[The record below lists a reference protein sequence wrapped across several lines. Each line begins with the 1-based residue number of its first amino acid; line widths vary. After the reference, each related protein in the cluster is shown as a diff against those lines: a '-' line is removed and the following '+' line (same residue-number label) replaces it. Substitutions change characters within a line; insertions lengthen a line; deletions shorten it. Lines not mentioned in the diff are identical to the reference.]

1 MWLESERADR
11 HPSPVVLSLKFVT
24 ASDTL
29 LYCGARWI
37 RSVKL
42 LNLARTGARAENTSR
57 SSEPTLLEFSLP
69 HLKSSKLT
77 LLNFGIPGRS
87 RPLREGNGRK
97 WQVLKFAVLL
107 VALSTVFCAV
117 GCSPKDSAPQV
128 VVRPVKTMV
137 VEAGDKLNVRLFPG
151 RVEASTLVEL
161 AFQVPGR
168 LAKLPVREGQKVVKG
183 ELIAQLRQDEYE
195 ARLKTAQGQLDQAQ
209 AALDALR
216 LGERP
221 EEQARRRTQERAAAA
236 TLANAGAEY
245 DRFKQLLKAGAT
257 SKSEFDRRET
267 AYRVA
272 EEEHKAAVQLLRQ
285 GTVARREDIDAQE
298 AVVRGLEAGVADA
311 KVQLEDST
319 LHAPFD
325 GVIAQRFVEQGQ
337 SIQAKKPVVRFQSI
351 DTIDIV
357 VDVPEAVMAGGVHS
371 FVQMLARI
379 SGAPGREYPVQIQEV
394 AQVADPTT
402 QTFAVRFAMEA
413 PSGVSILPGMTATVT
428 VSYRERGLVDNR
440 IFVPV
445 SAITKQD
452 MGGQV
457 AWIIDPNLIVR
468 PQPVSLGAPRDDE
481 IEIVDGL
488 KPGDRIAVAGAT
500 FLHDG
505 MKVRDLG
512 DALGGGQP

>member
-1 MWLESERADR
+1 MN
-11 HPSPVVLSLKFVT
+11 K
-24 ASDTL
+24 
-29 LYCGARWI
+29 
-37 RSVKL
+37 
-42 LNLARTGARAENTSR
+42 ARTGAAAENANR
-57 SSEPTLLEFSLP
+57 SSEPTS
-69 HLKSSKLT
+69 LKSSLVHLRSNKPIR
-77 LLNFGIPGRS
+77 LNLGMPTKSPHLEERN
-87 RPLREGNGRK
+87 RPTRQL
-97 WQVLKFAVLL
+97 VKFAGLSL
-107 VALSTVFCAV
+107 ALSVVFSAV
-117 GCSPKDSAPQV
+117 GCSPKDSAPEA

-137 VEAGDKLNVRLFPG
+137 VESGDKLNVRSFPG

-168 LAKLPVREGQKVVKG
+168 LAKLPVREGQKVGKG
-183 ELIAQLRQDEYE
+183 ELLAQLRQDEFE
-195 ARLKTAQGQLDQAQ
+195 ARLKSAQGQLDQAQ
-209 AALDALR
+209 AALGALR

-236 TLANAGAEY
+236 TLANARAEY
-245 DRFKQLLKAGAT
+245 DRFNQLLKAGAT

-272 EEEHKAAVQLLRQ
+272 DEEHRAAVQLLQ
-285 GTVARREDIDAQE
+285 QATVARREDIDAQE

-337 SIQAKKPVVRFQSI
+337 SVQAKKPIVRFQSV

-371 FVQMLARI
+371 FVEMLAEI

-428 VSYRERGLVDNR
+428 VSYRERGVVDNR

-445 SAITKQD
+445 SAITKRD
-452 MGGQV
+452 TGGQV
-457 AWIIDPNLIVR
+457 AWILDPNLIVR
-468 PQPVSLGAPRDDE
+468 PRPVSLGVPRDDR
-481 IEIVDGL
+481 IEVVDGL